1 MQWGWSDG
9 LKNESLVK
17 CVEGNE
23 GVLVR
28 NGEGGLGSRDVV
40 VAMNCGCQ
48 VSLFLSF
55 LNYCYGE
62 LAGHKKTYD
71 FVVWKVVG

>member
-1 MQWGWSDG
+1 MQLGWSDG

-17 CVEGNE
+17 WVEGNE

-28 NGEGGLGSRDVV
+28 NGEGDLGSRDVV

-48 VSLFLSF
+48 VSSFSLFF
-55 LNYCYGE
+55 E
-62 LAGHKKTYD
+62 LLLWGISRTYKTL
-71 FVVWKVVG
+71 

>member
-40 VAMNCGCQ
+40 VAMNCGC
-48 VSLFLSF
+48 
-55 LNYCYGE
+55 
-62 LAGHKKTYD
+62 
-71 FVVWKVVG
+71 